1 MKNSLIDLKARLL
14 CGKNLGLGNTLTCET
29 EREYEKRSYEK

>member
-14 CGKNLGLGNTLTCET
+14 CGKNLGLGNTLTCGET
-29 EREYEKRSYEK
+29 EREYEKRS